1 MGMPL
6 DQAPRGGDGDH
17 DAGPR
22 PGSEIPSHVLGEG
35 LGSTLREVEE
45 QLPALS
51 EDPAQQTGHGEDEMA
66 VRDGREDLVVQ
77 PLGPQELLLL
87 LA

>member
-1 MGMPL
+1 MPL

-22 PGSEIPSHVLGEG
+22 LGCELSPHVLGEG
-35 LGSTLREVEE
+35 LGGALREVEE
-45 QLPALS
+45 QFPALS
-51 EDPAQQTGHGEDEMA
+51 EDPAQEAGNGEDEMA
-66 VRDGREDLVVQ
+66 MRDGGEDLVVQ
-77 PLGPQELLLL
+77 PLGPQKLLLL